1 MLNFQ
6 IGSFVVYPAQGV
18 AEIEGVENRRLAG
31 HFVRCMK
38 VRLLDT
44 DYNIWI
50 PINGVQQCGLR
61 HVASRRV
68 ASRALQVFRR
78 PPPTYKGISWIQ
90 RSRGY
95 EERLAGGSLD
105 EVAIVLRDLALMKRR
120 GPLSFGQMRLFE
132 RSKRMFVHE
141 IAIALELDPTQ
152 VNLLIQELLE
162 VVERNLS
169 VARDE
174 SG

>member
-1 MLNFQ
+1 MSNFQ
-6 IGSFVVYPAQGV
+6 IGNFVVYPAQGV
-18 AEIEGVENRRLAG
+18 AEIEGVENRRLGG
-31 HFVRCMK
+31 HSFPCLK

-44 DYNIWI
+44 EYNIWI
-50 PINGVQQCGLR
+50 PLNGVQQCGLR

-95 EERLAGGSLD
+95 EQRLAGGLID
-105 EVAIVLRDLALMKRR
+105 EVAIVFRDLALMKRR
-120 GPLSFGQMRLFE
+120 GPLSFGQMRLLE

-141 IAIALELDPTQ
+141 IAIALELDPQQ
-152 VNLLIQELLE
+152 VDRLVQELLE
-162 VVERNLS
+162 GVERNLP
-169 VARDE
+169 AR
-174 SG
+174 SR